1 MLFDGV
7 EPQSPDEFLSNVVEL
22 DPKGIVE
29 LLREQAADLVKR
41 LMWVEELLDRLA
53 ICVPGF
59 VRAVRDHM
67 P

>member
-1 MLFDGV
+1 VLPDGV
-7 EPQSPDEFLSNVVEL
+7 ETQSPDEFLSNVFEL
-22 DPKGIVE
+22 DPKGIAE
-29 LLREQAADLVKR
+29 LLREQAADLVTR
-41 LMWVEELLDRLA
+41 LMWFEELLDRLA

>member
-1 MLFDGV
+1 MLPDGV
-7 EPQSPDEFLSNVVEL
+7 ETQSPDEFLSNVFEL
-22 DPKGIVE
+22 DPKGIAE

-41 LMWVEELLDRLA
+41 LMWFEELLDRLA
-53 ICVPGF
+53 IPAPGF